1 MKNALQEQLLKAGLA
16 TEDQMIKPRKKPGK
30 PASRPSRKPKGK
42 PGKPPKSRTARPS
55 SQSDLAAAYAARQ
68 RAEKEEAEQKR
79 RAKAMKKAN
88 RAKIRQMT
96 LEHCKNIAEAEIP
109 FQFMVGSNIKKVYV
123 TAEQRNQ
130 LLAGELQI
138 TFQDGRRCLIPT
150 ETATRIHEL
159 DPGKLI
165 INPATVEDQHD
176 DDYADFK
183 VPDDLDW

>member
-30 PASRPSRKPKGK
+30 PASRPARKPRGK
-42 PGKPPKSRTARPS
+42 PNQPGKKRPARPS

-79 RAKAMKKAN
+79 RAKAKKKAN
-88 RAKIRQMT
+88 RSKIRQIT
-96 LEHCKNIAEAEIP
+96 LEHCKNVAEAEIP

-130 LLAGELQI
+130 LLEGKLQI
-138 TFQDGRRCLIPT
+138 TFQDGKRCLIPA
-150 ETATRIHEL
+150 ETATKIHEL

-165 INPATVEDQHD
+165 INPAAVEDKHD
-176 DDYADFK
+176 DDYAEFK